1 MNKMNK
7 QKIKQIIDNL
17 WPCDVYRQTIELASK
32 YTFSGRAITYIDALT
47 GNMGTYWLQQNTYDN
62 DPYEIVLCSIETP
75 LDIPSDDFFESKEE
89 KQKYEKSDLS
99 LEEFLG
105 DKYNDRLNVIF
116 DEWSYD
122 FGFDYEYI
130 EEQIE
135 KIFN

>member
-1 MNKMNK
+1 MECKVEEA
-7 QKIKQIIDNL
+7 D
-17 WPCDVYRQTIELASK
+17 K

-122 FGFDYEYI
+122 YEFDYEYI
-130 EEQIE
+130 EEQLE
-135 KIFN
+135 KLAE

>member
-1 MNKMNK
+1 MNK
-7 QKIKQIIDNL
+7 QKIKQKIDSL
-17 WPCDVYRQTIELASK
+17 RPCYVYKQTIEEADK

-122 FGFDYEYI
+122 FELDYEYI
-130 EEQIE
+130 EEQIK